1 MPVREII
8 FPDGVKRSVMVD
20 DGATEDQIRESA
32 MQWYAE
38 NREEIPSFDE
48 LGDEVNWR
56 NAREEADANKPG
68 FFDRATGVVD
78 ALATTGMNVV
88 TGAPASVL
96 QQAQAVANIVTD
108 GKLGDRTA
116 IMEEKAKADE
126 RASRLAVQPF
136 TPEGAGYVEAMT
148 PVLNTLEALGPVRVP
163 FGIRAHA
170 GMDNSFG
177 RPLTAGD
184 SLRMTR
190 DNVLEQVARIKPGKQ
205 EGNNAGAMQTTQ
217 QAMDLAAAQ
226 ERMER
231 MRQLGIEGES
241 GPTAGQLTRN
251 PELQGREGVLR
262 TLGGGE
268 ELQRRFDEQ
277 NAQLKSVVDRG
288 VYATGAGPD
297 GDYRPMTDLDVGG
310 GVKKT
315 LREGEARSAEA
326 VNRAYEIARN
336 SPESDIVVSPSNLSN
351 LINGGDFG
359 RLSIAA
365 QTKDAV
371 AGLKTY
377 LNKSG
382 LGSFDDDGKVTL
394 RPASIRELEDLRSQV
409 GDFFDPSNPQQRRAG
424 EMVRKAIDEQ
434 LDEVEG
440 GDLFKAAR
448 AERRRHAEE
457 FEEHDFVARVLDN
470 KGKTSADKIPDEQV
484 AAGVEKLSNAELGR
498 LKAQLLA
505 LGESGAASW
514 RQISA
519 QILSNIKERSLRPAT
534 RGIDNEPR
542 IDTETLATSLERLDS
557 AGKLDMLFGKET
569 AAQLRTLIQVA
580 RDLNQPIRGTQNP
593 SGTNNAQKITEGMIL
608 RALDTKTGGLAR
620 PLVGWLRGGKVSREA
635 AELLDGEGML
645 KSMEGGK

>member
-48 LGDEVNWR
+48 FGDEVNWR

-68 FFDRATGVVD
+68 FFDRAAGVVD
-78 ALATTGMNVV
+78 ALATTGLNVA

-96 QQAQAVANIVTD
+96 QQTQAVANIVTG

-116 IMEEKAKADE
+116 IMEEKVKADE

-148 PVLNTLEALGPVRVP
+148 PFLNTLEALGPV
-163 FGIRAHA
+163 GAA
-170 GMDNSFG
+170 GGLKTYLG
-177 RPLTAGD
+177 RSALGPTPTAGD
-184 SLRMTR
+184 SLRLTR
-190 DNVLEQVARIKPGKQ
+190 DNVLDQVARIKPSRQ

-217 QAMDLAAAQ
+217 EAMDLAAAQ

-277 NAQLKSVVDRG
+277 NSQLKSVVDRG
-288 VYATGAGPD
+288 VYATGSGPD

-310 GVKKT
+310 NVKTT

-351 LINGGDFG
+351 LINGEDFG

-424 EMVRKAIDEQ
+424 DMFRKAIDEQ

-457 FEEHDFVARVLDN
+457 FEEHDFVSRALDN

-514 RQISA
+514 RQLSA

-645 KSMEGGK
+645 KSMGGGK